1 MKVPRLTAR
10 WIGPVAA
17 LVALAAVAVLV
28 ASAGVGARTARAD
41 TTTTVCPPSTD
52 VTIDTGPICGL
63 TVGATNEWFGIP
75 YAAPPVGALRWQPP
89 QAPTPWTKHAV
100 RRRSSVA
107 SARRASLGSAR
118 VVLRIV
124 CS

>member
-10 WIGPVAA
+10 WLGPVAA
-17 LVALAAVAVLV
+17 LAALAAIAVLV
-28 ASAGVGARTARAD
+28 GSPGVGARTARAD

-63 TVGATNEWFGIP
+63 SVGATNEWLGIP

-89 QAPTPWTKHAV
+89 QPAAPWTNTLQATQFGSECAQSFFSW
-100 RRRSSVA
+100 R
-107 SARRASLGSAR
+107 SLGVRTA
-118 VVLRIV
+118 

>member
-28 ASAGVGARTARAD
+28 ASAGVGARTARAN

-89 QAPTPWTKHAV
+89 QAPTPWTSTLSATQFGSECAAELPWV
-100 RRRSSVA
+100 R
-107 SARRASLGSAR
+107 LGWF
-118 VVLRIV
+118 
-124 CS
+124 